1 LPLVIPHAFAAAAPI
16 NGASIEANNDVVK
29 TYLNG
34 NIVAGDVSAVIKW
47 VTQPYVMTGFYNAI
61 INQHEFATGMVQ
73 GAPEL
78 PKFQPGGGS
87 IAIGD
92 ASGTLLNVAQPPT
105 YLEINGNSPL
115 PRTYINFI
123 LEKAANVVY
132 SITMQMYPLDDDTG
146 GYSAAFKSSV
156 FTLDVNGVLQNG
168 SKHFAQ
174 AMGDV
179 GTSYTN
185 TPEANVIPPYEGI
198 REFRFTF
205 IGNLAAGSHTI
216 GIQACSN
223 EQITWVGR
231 LGISMEAYY

>member
-1 LPLVIPHAFAAAAPI
+1 MPLVIPHAFAAGTSI
-16 NGASIEANNDVVK
+16 NGANIEENNDVVK

-34 NIVAGDVSAVIKW
+34 NIVAGDVNAAQKW

-78 PKFQPGGGS
+78 PKFQTGGSS

-92 ASGTLLNVAQPPT
+92 AVNSLLNDVQLPT
-105 YLEINGNSPL
+105 YQNKNGNASL
-115 PRTYINFI
+115 PRSYINFT

-146 GYSAAFKSSV
+146 AYSAVFKSTV
-156 FTLDVNGVLQNG
+156 ITLDVDGTLQNG
-168 SKHFAQ
+168 SKHVCQ

-185 TPEANVIPPYEGI
+185 SPEANVIPPYEGI
-198 REFRFTF
+198 REFRFTY
-205 IGNLAAGSHTI
+205 IGNLAAGDHSI
-216 GIQACSN
+216 GLQSCSN

-231 LGISMEAYY
+231 IGISMEAYY